1 MTKQIAISAH
11 EPEFGC
17 ETTWVRL
24 HLMRCTNPKVAKKKN
39 RVSAMMAVV
48 SDNTTAVSDRVGTMT
63 EGTTVVQDCTHSDT
77 MLKVL
82 D

>member
-1 MTKQIAISAH
+1 
-11 EPEFGC
+11 
-17 ETTWVRL
+17 
-24 HLMRCTNPKVAKKKN
+24 
-39 RVSAMMAVV
+39 MMAVV

-82 D
+82 DWKTLCSYTQLMYIYKYINLSNWQYSSQKS